1 VGSQAFLWHR
11 PHHAD
16 LHNTPHAHTATS
28 TPRSPCLDGK
38 GVGNGGGGGL
48 DGLAWDAEARSRCG
62 HGLSSWVC
70 VDVLRFGT
78 ADTGGE
84 RGRGR
89 QGGMEDGVIYPKEG
103 VSWRA

>member
-1 VGSQAFLWHR
+1 MGM
-11 PHHAD
+11 
-16 LHNTPHAHTATS
+16 
-28 TPRSPCLDGK
+28 
-38 GVGNGGGGGL
+38 GGRGGL
-48 DGLAWDAEARSRCG
+48 DGLASGAEERSRCG
-62 HGLSSWVC
+62 HALSSWVC

-78 ADTGGE
+78 ADTGGG